1 MLPDG
6 RAARNGANRV
16 MARSI
21 EPTGVERHF
30 GRDEIIVSKTDP
42 RGRITYA
49 NQVFLR
55 IAGYEE
61 REVLGQPHSL
71 VRHPDMPRC
80 VFKLLWDTIEG
91 GREIFA
97 YVKNMAKN
105 GDHYWVF
112 AHVTPSFDASGKI
125 IGFHSNRRV
134 AQDKPRRTM
143 EGLYAVL
150 RGEEARQPDKASAV
164 RAGVARLE
172 AELAKAGVSYD
183 EFIFARLT

>member
-1 MLPDG
+1 MQKK
-6 RAARNGANRV
+6 
-16 MARSI
+16 
-21 EPTGVERHF
+21 PTGIERSF
-30 GRDEIIVSKTDP
+30 GDDEIIVSKTDLT
-42 RGRITYA
+42 GRITYA
-49 NQVFLR
+49 NEIFLR
-55 IAGYEE
+55 VSGYSEKE
-61 REVLGQPHSL
+61 ALGAPHSMI
-71 VRHPDMPRC
+71 RHPDMPRS
-80 VFKLLWDTIEG
+80 VFQVLWDRLRAG
-91 GREIFA
+91 KEIFA
-97 YVKNMAKN
+97 YVVNLAKN

-183 EFIFARLT
+183 EFIFAGLT

>member
-1 MLPDG
+1 MQKK
-6 RAARNGANRV
+6 
-16 MARSI
+16 
-21 EPTGVERHF
+21 PTGIERSF
-30 GRDEIIVSKTDP
+30 GDDEIIVSKTDLT
-42 RGRITYA
+42 GRITYA
-49 NQVFLR
+49 NEIFLR
-55 IAGYEE
+55 VSGYSEKE
-61 REVLGQPHSL
+61 ALGAPHSMI
-71 VRHPDMPRC
+71 RHPDMPRS
-80 VFKLLWDTIEG
+80 VFQVLWDRLRAG
-91 GREIFA
+91 KEIFA
-97 YVKNMAKN
+97 YVVNLAKN

-164 RAGVARLE
+164 RAGVSRLE

-183 EFIFARLT
+183 EFIFAGLT